1 MLVLTDL
8 VSLICLFDFWLHA
21 CRLFWRDPKLFPAFL
36 SFWNWFIYIL
46 MHIPSQ
52 TESPLFLAT
61 KAVRGLLC
69 PSLLLLLR
77 SLSRVPRAQKPWI
90 RPWRRYLISISIFYL
105 FYFSQKHNLKCHV
118 DLSLCHVMFLKIFFK
133 KKIYIYIYI
142 YMKCDTFLET
152 LFIYLSFHLN
162 KIYIYIIH

>member
-1 MLVLTDL
+1 MVSLHYLWPHCWDSWQGKNKLVSLIWSNYFILFNFFDGMEQLYICMLVLTDL

-36 SFWNWFIYIL
+36 SFWNWFMYIL

-90 RPWRRYLISISIFYL
+90 RPWRRYVISISIFYL
-105 FYFSQKHNLKCHV
+105 FIYF
-118 DLSLCHVMFLKIFFK
+118 FLKSITSNAML
-133 KKIYIYIYI
+133 I
-142 YMKCDTFLET
+142 
-152 LFIYLSFHLN
+152 
-162 KIYIYIIH
+162 